1 MNSKKKK
8 QPELIGNLID
18 SILQERGYLLIC
30 KEWDVVAKWPVI
42 VGEKIAS
49 VTECTRMEDG
59 RLYVKVAS
67 SSWRNEIVFLKDEII
82 KKIKKETDCS
92 SLYDIVFY

>member
-1 MNSKKKK
+1 MKLKKKK

-18 SILQERGYLLIC
+18 SILQERGYLSIC

-59 RLYVKVAS
+59 RLYVKVSS

-82 KKIKKETDCS
+82 KKIRKETDCS
-92 SLYDIVFY
+92 TLYDIVFY

>member
-1 MNSKKKK
+1 MKTRKS
-8 QPELIGNLID
+8 PEKIGNLID
-18 SILQERGYLLIC
+18 SILSERGYLSVC
-30 KEWDVVAKWPVI
+30 KEWDVVAKWKDL

-59 RLYVKVAS
+59 RLYVKVS
-67 SSWRNEIVFLKDEII
+67 SASWRNEISFLKPEII

-92 SLYDIVFY
+92 TLNDIVFY

>member
-1 MNSKKKK
+1 MNLKKKK

-18 SILQERGYLLIC
+18 SILQERGYLSIC
-30 KEWDVVAKWPVI
+30 KEWDVVAKWPAI